1 MVKSLE
7 LISRG
12 GGFRSPLRH
21 IPHTQVDQTLK
32 IGKQS
37 TGCKVPV
44 ACLLVLF
51 CLFHTC
57 PRVEVGK
64 QTEHTRQGAALHFY
78 RTFYAPSPPPYPS
91 ILELGLFCGHI
102 ANISACHISYSLGRP
117 RVPTYLTDC
126 CGFRPNL
133 PSWPT
138 YPSALTT
145 HPINPCHPPR
155 YITKPFTFSYR
166 ISQQMI
172 LLQIYGIQKYIVAG
186 CTRSVAVCWKGSQ
199 LYSHPHR
206 AAWSHIGQIDGDRAI
221 PHSSVCN
228 LPDYDCDF
236 LAMHAE

>member
-1 MVKSLE
+1 M
-7 LISRG
+7 
-12 GGFRSPLRH
+12 
-21 IPHTQVDQTLK
+21 
-32 IGKQS
+32 
-37 TGCKVPV
+37 PV

-206 AAWSHIGQIDGDRAI
+206 LPEATLGKLTATVPFHIPQSAIFQTTTATFWRCMLNRFSSLFKPCETFRCWSRRKATQNTIWQESTERV
-221 PHSSVCN
+221 PKR
-228 LPDYDCDF
+228 
-236 LAMHAE
+236 